1 MNANENF
8 QTVLLA
14 PTEETNHIHI
24 FDLEFLGLQL
34 MYIR

>member
-8 QTVLLA
+8 QT